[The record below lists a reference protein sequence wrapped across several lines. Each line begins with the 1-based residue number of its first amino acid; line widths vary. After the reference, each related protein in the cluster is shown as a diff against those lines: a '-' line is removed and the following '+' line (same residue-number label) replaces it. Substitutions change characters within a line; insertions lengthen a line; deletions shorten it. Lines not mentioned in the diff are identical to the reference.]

1 MKRRSLLKAAA
12 VICGAAPLAACEDF
26 YSGVTRDM
34 MGQKIPD
41 NLELFS
47 DINIDPIHHLL
58 SRAAYGPWPGELDE
72 VKTMGIKKWIDQQLE
87 PEKIDDRACDV
98 RARRFETIHMEPGSC
113 FEFKKEVLRRD
124 IVRHTLLRAIYS
136 KRQLLEVMVS
146 FWTDHININLD
157 KGDCIYLKPS
167 DDRLVIRKHALGKF
181 RDLIRASA
189 LSPAMLVYLDG
200 KDNRKSGP
208 HDVPNENYARELLE
222 LHTLGVHGGYSQ
234 KDVFEVA
241 RCLTG
246 WRLKGEWERGVV
258 YFDPA
263 FHDNGEK
270 KLLAKTIPAGGGEKD
285 LDRIL
290 DILTRHPSCAKYIS
304 TKLVQKFVADDPPTS
319 LVESCAAEFS
329 RTDGDIKSVLR
340 VLLNST
346 EFQESKGGKLKRPFH
361 FVVSSLRSLGADT
374 HAHDELIE
382 YLQRMGQAP
391 FQYPTPDGFPE
402 EPGPWLGSLLW
413 RWKFALALTRGQV
426 PHVKVQ
432 IRRIAKSICG
442 EGDFDNTKLISY
454 FLGRRPTDVELQT
467 LQEFQKKCPPS
478 IPSLSR
484 KDEDENEDEEE
495 RPHDAHREEL
505 LGLILCTP
513 AFQRF

>member
-1 MKRRSLLKAAA
+1 MKRRSLLKAALA
-12 VICGAAPLAACEDF
+12 ITGAAPLSACEDF
-26 YSGVTRDM
+26 YSGVSRDWLN
-34 MGQKIPD
+34 QKIPD
-41 NLELFS
+41 NVGLFS
-47 DINIDPIHHLL
+47 DLTIDPSHHLL
-58 SRAAYGPWPGELDE
+58 SRVAYGPWPGDLDE
-72 VKTMGIKKWIDQQLE
+72 VKKMGMQKWIDQQLD
-87 PEKIDDRACDV
+87 PEKIDDKACDV
-98 RARRFETIHMEPGSC
+98 RAHRFETIYMEPGSC
-113 FEFKKEVLRRD
+113 FEFKKDVLRRD

-157 KGDCIYLKPS
+157 KGNCIYLKPS

-189 LSPAMLVYLDG
+189 ISPAMLVYLDG
-200 KDNRKSGP
+200 TDNRKSGP

-246 WRLKGEWERGVV
+246 WRVKGEWERGVV
-258 YFDPA
+258 HFDPT
-263 FHDNGEK
+263 FHDDGQK
-270 KLLAKTIPAGGGEKD
+270 MVLSKTIPAGGGEKD
-285 LDRIL
+285 LDRVL
-290 DILTRHPSCAKYIS
+290 DILTKHPSCANFIS
-304 TKLVQKFVADDPPTS
+304 AKLVQKFVADDPPTS
-319 LVESCAAEFS
+319 LVDKCASEFT

-346 EFQESKGGKLKRPFH
+346 EFQDSKGGKLKRPFH
-361 FVVSSLRSLGADT
+361 YVVSTLRMLGAET

-402 EPGPWLGSLLW
+402 EPGPWLGTLLW
-413 RWKFALALTRGQV
+413 RWKFALAATRGQV
-426 PHVKVQ
+426 PHVKVELDAL
-432 IRRIAKSICG
+432 AKSICG
-442 EGDFDNTKLISY
+442 ENNFDTSKLISY
-454 FLGRRPTDVELQT
+454 FLGRRPSTEELDAIG
-467 LQEFQKKCPPS
+467 EFRKKCS
-478 IPSLSR
+478 SAS
-484 KDEDENEDEEE
+484 DE
-495 RPHDAHREEL
+495 HKAEL
-505 LGLILCTP
+505 LGLIICTP

>member
-12 VICGAAPLAACEDF
+12 LVCSSAPLTACEDF
-26 YSGVTRDM
+26 YSGVARDWLK
-34 MGQKIPD
+34 QEIPENID
-41 NLELFS
+41 LLS
-47 DINIDPIHHLL
+47 GVNIDPVHHLL
-58 SRAAYGPWPGELDE
+58 SRMAYGPWPGDIDE
-72 VKTMGIKKWIDQQLE
+72 VKKIGVKQWIEQQLA

-98 RARRFETIHMEPGSC
+98 RARRFETIHMEPGAC

-136 KRQLLEVMVS
+136 KRQLLELMVS

-167 DDRLVIRKHALGKF
+167 DDRLVIRRHALGKF

-189 LSPAMLVYLDG
+189 VSPAMLVYLDG

-246 WRLKGEWERGVV
+246 WRLKGEWERGIV

-270 KLLAKTIPAGGGEKD
+270 LILSKTIPSCGGEKD
-285 LDRIL
+285 LDRVL
-290 DILTRHPSCAKYIS
+290 DVLTRHPSCAKYIS
-304 TKLVQKFVADDPPTS
+304 TKLVQKFVADDPPSS
-319 LVESCAAEFS
+319 LVEKCAAEFS
-329 RTDGDIKSVLR
+329 RTDGDIKSILR
-340 VLLNST
+340 VLFNSM
-346 EFQESKGGKLKRPFH
+346 EFQESKGAKLKRPFH
-361 FVVSSLRSLGADT
+361 FVVSSLRSLGAET

-413 RWKFALALTRGQV
+413 RWKFALALARGLV
-426 PHVKVQ
+426 PQVKVE
-432 IRRIAKSICG
+432 IDSLAKSICG
-442 EGDFDNTKLISY
+442 ENKFESSMLTSY
-454 FLGRRPTDVELQT
+454 FLGRRPTDLETAALN
-467 LQEFQKKCPPS
+467 EFCKQCPITSPEH
-478 IPSLSR
+478 
-484 KDEDENEDEEE
+484 K
-495 RPHDAHREEL
+495 AEL